1 MEELTPAIYMKQTNK
16 NLSFMLRARDWY
28 RFHQRQLHT
37 SARTVAVV
45 PVPFMRFIGPSYF
58 FDNWKKMN
66 PIVTVRCVNWNALFK
81 HIIPLD
87 VFSK

>member
-1 MEELTPAIYMKQTNK
+1 
-16 NLSFMLRARDWY
+16 MLQARDWY
-28 RFHQRQLHT
+28 RFHQRQLHI
-37 SARTVAVV
+37 SVQTVAVV
-45 PVPFMRFIGPSYF
+45 PVPFVCFIGPISF

-66 PIVTVRCVNWNALFK
+66 PLVTVRYVNWNALFK